1 MEEVKEPTVEPNAPE
16 QEPVNNSVT
25 NENILNYFK
34 QITER
39 LDKLENAKTVESKIE
54 PVSVEPTGV
63 QSIKNV
69 DMDFDAYCY
78 SHFGKKY
85 KKESK

>member
-1 MEEVKEPTVEPNAPE
+1 MEEKEPIIEPA

-25 NENILNYFK
+25 NEDILNYFK

-39 LDKLENAKTVESKIE
+39 LNKLETSKTVEPETE
-54 PVSVEPTGV
+54 PVSVEPIV
-63 QSIKNV
+63 IQESKND
-69 DMDFDAYCY
+69 DMDFDTYCY
-78 SHFGKKY
+78 SHFDKKY

>member
-1 MEEVKEPTVEPNAPE
+1 MEEVKEPTVEPNTLK

-25 NENILNYFK
+25 NEDILNYFK

-39 LDKLENAKTVESKIE
+39 LDKLETSKTVEPKTE

-63 QSIKNV
+63 QATKNN
-69 DMDFDAYCY
+69 DMDFDTYCY
-78 SHFGKKY
+78 SHFD

>member
-1 MEEVKEPTVEPNAPE
+1 MEEVKEPTVEPNAPT

-25 NENILNYFK
+25 NEDILNCFK

-39 LDKLENAKTVESKIE
+39 LDKLETSKTVEYKTE
-54 PVSVEPTGV
+54 PVSVEPTCV
-63 QSIKNV
+63 QATKND
-69 DMDFDAYCY
+69 DMDFDTYCY
-78 SHFGKKY
+78 SRFDKKY

>member
-1 MEEVKEPTVEPNAPE
+1 MEEVKKSTVEPNAPT

-39 LDKLENAKTVESKIE
+39 LDKLETSKTVEPKTE
-54 PVSVEPTGV
+54 PVSGKHTAV
-63 QSIKNV
+63 QATKND
-69 DMDFDAYCY
+69 DMDFDTYCY
-78 SHFGKKY
+78 SRFDKKY
-85 KKESK
+85 KKGSK

>member
-1 MEEVKEPTVEPNAPE
+1 MEEVKEPTVEPNAPT

-25 NENILNYFK
+25 NEDILNYFK

-39 LDKLENAKTVESKIE
+39 LDKLETSKTVEPKIE

-63 QSIKNV
+63 QVIKNG
-69 DMDFDAYCY
+69 DIDFDTYCY
-78 SHFGKKY
+78 SRFDKKY
-85 KKESK
+85 KKGSK

>member
-1 MEEVKEPTVEPNAPE
+1 MEEVKEPTVEPNAPK

-25 NENILNYFK
+25 NEDILNYFK

-39 LDKLENAKTVESKIE
+39 LDKLETSKTVEPKIE
-54 PVSVEPTGV
+54 PVSVEPTKV
-63 QSIKNV
+63 QSIKNG

-78 SHFGKKY
+78 SRFDKKY
-85 KKESK
+85 KKGSK